1 MIKSVDNWWKKTM
14 TVIWTFSVVLIYRKY
29 CSHCSPLIRVN
40 FSLLL
45 HDMSGSKI
53 FQTGRISTSNGRSL
67 GILYLITSSFGGY
80 QVTHHE
86 AWGWYPPKPKAEGD
100 TTPQAE
106 TYVHAVV
113 LNSNSTE
120 KLYLKLKQ
128 INNTIRQS
136 TIRYIL
142 LVYYCC
148 HWILSRVLPIRK
160 RKNI

>member
-1 MIKSVDNWWKKTM
+1 MEPVRLN
-14 TVIWTFSVVLIYRKY
+14 
-29 CSHCSPLIRVN
+29 
-40 FSLLL
+40 
-45 HDMSGSKI
+45 
-53 FQTGRISTSNGRSL
+53 
-67 GILYLITSSFGGY
+67 ILYLITSSFGGY

-136 TIRYIL
+136 TIKYIL
-142 LVYYCC
+142 LLLPLNNHSSSPYSEKKNYLIQEHRWHMKIQIKIMAGLGDWANFVFWGNFFKKFQASSTGYL
-148 HWILSRVLPIRK
+148 WPNVLT
-160 RKNI
+160 